1 MDQKLETLIKLIA
14 TIRIVFTAI
23 KLLLLIARLIR

>member
-14 TIRIVFTAI
+14 TIRIVLTAV

>member
-1 MDQKLETLIKLIA
+1 MKQKLETLIKLI
-14 TIRIVFTAI
+14 TLVRIVTTAI